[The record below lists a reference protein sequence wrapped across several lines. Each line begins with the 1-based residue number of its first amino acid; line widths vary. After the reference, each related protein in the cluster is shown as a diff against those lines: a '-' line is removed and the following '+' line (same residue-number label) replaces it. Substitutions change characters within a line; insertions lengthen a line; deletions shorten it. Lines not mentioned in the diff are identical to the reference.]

1 MILTLVYRKETTVI
15 QILTER
21 RLCNCHRR
29 LLMRLVLLNY
39 GWVADRR
46 VHFVATTPYPCQ
58 LFHSLWRNYSISSTR
73 PRMVV
78 SLWQILKL
86 DDNLLAKVTCEAVQ
100 LVEDWHD
107 FIRYRT
113 YYLSNLIC
121 CLDMSTQ
128 ISLTYV
134 FKLFCKHRNFAYNH
148 IKILFLFILLVS
160 QSFNYK
166 CVINFLRPD
175 SIKIMLQLILLQL
188 FAL

>member
-1 MILTLVYRKETTVI
+1 
-15 QILTER
+15 
-21 RLCNCHRR
+21 
-29 LLMRLVLLNY
+29 MRLILLNY

-46 VHFVATTPYPCQ
+46 VHFIATFPYPCQ
-58 LFHSLWRNYSISSTR
+58 FIHSLWRNYSISSTR
-73 PRMVV
+73 PWIVV

-86 DDNLLAKVTCEAVQ
+86 DHNLLAKVTCEAIQ

-113 YYLSNLIC
+113 NYLGNLIC
-121 CLDMSTQ
+121 SLNMSTQ

-134 FKLFCKHRNFAYNH
+134 FKLFGKHRNFANNH
-148 IKILFLFILLVS
+148 VKMLLLLILLVS
-160 QSFNYK
+160 QSFNHK